1 MEKENKNIR
10 DKHLKK
16 EKARLIK
23 LVDLAYKK
31 DPRIVN
37 ANKQEEVEK

>member
-16 EKARLIK
+16 EKGRLIK
-23 LVDLAYKK
+23 LVDLAYKL

-37 ANKQEEVEK
+37 AKQQEELEK